1 MSEMVERVAR
11 ALYHAHSRNKP
22 YDILQPEFQRQ
33 YEKQARAAIEAM
45 REPTEAMK
53 NAMCEAGPDTNS
65 GEFSWDDAATVW
77 TSGIDAALSPSGEK

>member
-11 ALYHAHSRNKP
+11 SLYHAHSRNKP

-45 REPTEAMK
+45 REPTEAME
-53 NAMCEAGPDTNS
+53 EAGFQAGHEGD
-65 GEFSWDDAATVW
+65 GEWEYASPASTYTAM
-77 TSGIDAALSPSGEK
+77 IDAALSQTIGEK